1 MNWLEKICNERN
13 ISFYQLSKKCGV
25 AQSTLSNIRHKNIGL
40 HDIKLLTALSI
51 AYGLDMS
58 ISDLIDKVASYE
70 IN

>member
-1 MNWLEKICNERN
+1 MNWLEKICDEKN
-13 ISFYQLSKKCGV
+13 ISFYQLSKKSGV

-51 AYGLDMS
+51 AYGLEMS
-58 ISDLIDKVASYE
+58 ISDLINKVSSYE

>member
-1 MNWLEKICNERN
+1 MNWLEKICDEKN
-13 ISFYQLSKKCGV
+13 ISFYQLSKKSGV

-51 AYGLDMS
+51 AYGLD
-58 ISDLIDKVASYE
+58 ITLSDLIDKVAAYE

>member
-13 ISFYQLSKKCGV
+13 ISFYQLSKKSGV
-25 AQSTLSNIRHKNIGL
+25 AQSTLSNIRHKKIGL
-40 HDIKLLTALSI
+40 CDIKLLTALSI

>member
-1 MNWLEKICNERN
+1 MNWLEKICDEKN
-13 ISFYQLSKKCGV
+13 ISFYQLSKKSGV

-51 AYGLDMS
+51 AYGLEMS
-58 ISDLIDKVASYE
+58 IFDLINKVSSYE